1 MSAKDRIRVGV
12 VGIGVLGSHHTRIY
26 SSLPEVE
33 LVGVVDPIRERR
45 QEMASRYDCRSWPDH
60 GPLLDRV
67 DAVSVAVPTSLHA
80 AVALPFLK
88 RGIHVLVEKP
98 IAEDLESALCMVDE
112 AAGTVLNVGHSERF
126 NPAVLAVQPFIKT
139 PRFFEVHRL
148 SVLTPRSLDV
158 DVVLDLMIHDLD
170 LITRMVGSPIA
181 EIRAVGIPV
190 LTPRIDI
197 ANARL
202 EFEDGCVA
210 NLTSSRVSKQKMRKL
225 RFFQADDYI
234 SLDLDRQVAEVSSM
248 VEVGGSRRIVNRSPE
263 VVSEEPLKMEIMA
276 FLEEIASKR
285 GRELRTRR
293 GCSGGEGARVL
304 ELALEI
310 LERMTVAGQTRS
322 AFSVPDGA
330 N

>member
-1 MSAKDRIRVGV
+1 MSAQDRIRVGV
-12 VGIGVLGSHHTRIY
+12 VGVGVLGSHHTRIY
-26 SSLPEVE
+26 SSLPQAK
-33 LVGVVDPIRERR
+33 LVGVVDPVPERR
-45 QEMASRYDCRSWPDH
+45 RELASRYGCRSWPDQ

-80 AVALPFLK
+80 EVALPFLR

-98 IAEDLESALCMVDE
+98 IAEDLESATRMVDE
-112 AAGTVLNVGHSERF
+112 ARGTVLHVGHSERF
-126 NPAVLAVQPFIKT
+126 NPAVLAIRPFVKT

-170 LITRMVGSPIA
+170 LITQMVRSPIR

-248 VEVGGSRRIVNRSPE
+248 VEVNGSRRIVNRSPQ
-263 VVSEEPLKMEIMA
+263 VAHEEPLKMEIAA
-276 FLEEIASKR
+276 FLEEIA
-285 GRELRTRR
+285 GRHEQEREFGP
-293 GCSGGEGARVL
+293 GCSGGEGVRVL
-304 ELALEI
+304 DLALEI
-310 LERMTVAGQTRS
+310 LDRMTVAGQHGPSISGSTR
-322 AFSVPDGA
+322 
-330 N
+330 

>member
-1 MSAKDRIRVGV
+1 VSAKDRIRVGV
-12 VGIGVLGSHHTRIY
+12 VGVGVLGSHHSRIY
-26 SSLPEVE
+26 SSLPQVK
-33 LVGVVDPIRERR
+33 LVGVADPIPERR
-45 QEMASRYDCRSWPDH
+45 REIASRYDCRSWPDH

-80 AVALPFLK
+80 AVAIPFLK

-98 IAEDLESALCMVDE
+98 IAEDLESAHRMVD
-112 AAGTVLNVGHSERF
+112 AARGTVLHVGHSERF
-126 NPAVLAVQPFIKT
+126 NPAVLAIRPFIKT

-170 LITRMVGSPIA
+170 LITRMVRRPVG

-248 VEVGGSRRIVNRSPE
+248 VEVKGTRQIVNRSPHIGQ
-263 VVSEEPLKMEIMA
+263 EEPLKMEILA
-276 FLEEIASKR
+276 FLEEVAGKSPQER
-285 GRELRTRR
+285 GFRR
-293 GCSGGEGARVL
+293 GCSGEEGARVL
-304 ELALEI
+304 NLALEI
-310 LERMTVAGQTRS
+310 LNRMTVAGQTG
-322 AFSVPDGA
+322 AAHAVPDYAG
-330 N
+330 

>member
-1 MSAKDRIRVGV
+1 MSVQDRVRVGV
-12 VGIGVLGSHHTRIY
+12 VGVGVLGSHHTRIY
-26 SSLPEVE
+26 SSLPQVK
-33 LVGVVDPIRERR
+33 LVGVADPIPERR
-45 QEMASRYDCRSWPDH
+45 RELASRYDCRSWPDH

-80 AVALPFLK
+80 EVALPFLK

-98 IAEDLESALCMVDE
+98 ITEDLESARRMVDE
-112 AAGTVLNVGHSERF
+112 ARGTVLHVGHSERF
-126 NPAVLAVQPFIKT
+126 NPAVLAIRPFVKT

-170 LITRMVGSPIA
+170 LITQMVRSPVR

-234 SLDLDRQVAEVSSM
+234 SLDLDRQVAAVSSM
-248 VEVGGSRRIVNRSPE
+248 VEVDGSKRIVNRSPQVE
-263 VVSEEPLKMEIMA
+263 HEEPLKMEIMA
-276 FLEEIASKR
+276 FLEEIA
-285 GRELRTRR
+285 GRQGQEREIGQ
-293 GCSGGEGARVL
+293 GCSGEEGFRVL
-304 ELALEI
+304 DLALEI
-310 LERMTVAGQTRS
+310 LDRMTVAGQHGTSISGRTR
-322 AFSVPDGA
+322 
-330 N
+330 

>member
-1 MSAKDRIRVGV
+1 MSAPDPIRVGV
-12 VGIGVLGSHHTRIY
+12 VGVGVLGSHHTRIY
-26 SSLPEVE
+26 SSLPQVK
-33 LVGVVDPIRERR
+33 LVGVVDPIPERR
-45 QEMASRYDCRSWPDH
+45 RELASRYDCRSWPDH

-80 AVALPFLK
+80 EVALPFLK

-98 IAEDLESALCMVDE
+98 IAEDVESATRMVDE
-112 AAGTVLNVGHSERF
+112 ARGTVLHVGHSERF
-126 NPAVLAVQPFIKT
+126 NPTVLAIRPFVKT

-170 LITRMVGSPIA
+170 LITQMVRSPVR

-210 NLTSSRVSKQKMRKL
+210 NLTSSRVSKQKLRKL

-248 VEVGGSRRIVNRSPE
+248 VEVAGSRRIVDRSPQ
-263 VVSEEPLKMEIMA
+263 VAHVEPLKMEITA
-276 FLEEIASKR
+276 FLEEIAGQR
-285 GRELRTRR
+285 GQGREVRR
-293 GCSGGEGARVL
+293 GCSGGEGVRVL
-304 ELALEI
+304 DLALEI
-310 LERMTVAGQTRS
+310 LDRMTVAGQHGSSISRRTR
-322 AFSVPDGA
+322 
-330 N
+330 

>member
-1 MSAKDRIRVGV
+1 MSAQDRIRVGV
-12 VGIGVLGSHHTRIY
+12 VGVGVLGSHHTRIY

-45 QEMASRYDCRSWPDH
+45 QELASRYDCRSWPDH
-60 GPLLDRV
+60 GALLDRV

-112 AAGTVLNVGHSERF
+112 AAGTVLHVGHSERF
-126 NPAVLAVQPFIKT
+126 NPAVLAIQPFIKT

-170 LITRMVGSPIA
+170 LITRMVRSPIS

-197 ANARL
+197 ANTRL

-248 VEVGGSRRIVNRSPE
+248 VEVSGTRRIVNRSPE
-263 VVSEEPLKMEIMA
+263 VVREEPLKMEIMA
-276 FLEEIASKR
+276 FLEEIGSKH
-285 GRELRTRR
+285 GRKPGTRL

-310 LERMTVAGQTRS
+310 LDRMTVAGQTGS
-322 AFSVPDGA
+322 AFSVPAGA
-330 N
+330 G

>member
-1 MSAKDRIRVGV
+1 M
-12 VGIGVLGSHHTRIY
+12 GSHHTRIY
-26 SSLPEVE
+26 DSLPQVK

-45 QEMASRYDCRSWPDH
+45 RELASRYGCRSWPDH
-60 GPLLDRV
+60 APLLDRV

-98 IAEDLESALCMVDE
+98 IAGDMDSARRMVDE
-112 AAGTVLNVGHSERF
+112 SRGTVLHVGHSERF
-126 NPAVLAVQPFIKT
+126 NPAVLAVRPFVKT

-170 LITRMVGSPIA
+170 LVTRMVRSPVR

-225 RFFQADDYI
+225 RFFQADDYV

-248 VEVGGSRRIVNRSPE
+248 VEVHGARRIVNRTPQ
-263 VVSEEPLKMEIMA
+263 VTREEPLKMEIVA
-276 FLEEIASKR
+276 FLEEISR
-285 GRELRTRR
+285 GRVRERR
-293 GCSGGEGARVL
+293 DRPGCSGAEGARVL

-310 LERMTVAGQTRS
+310 LDRMTVAGRTGPAS
-322 AFSVPDGA
+322 PAPDHAG
-330 N
+330 

>member
-1 MSAKDRIRVGV
+1 MSAQDRIRVGV
-12 VGIGVLGSHHTRIY
+12 VGVGVLGSHHTRIY
-26 SSLPEVE
+26 SSLPQVK
-33 LVGVVDPIRERR
+33 LVGVADPIPERR
-45 QEMASRYDCRSWPDH
+45 QELASRYDCRSWPDH

-80 AVALPFLK
+80 EVALPFLK

-98 IAEDLESALCMVDE
+98 IAEDVKSATRMVDE
-112 AAGTVLNVGHSERF
+112 AHGAVLHVGHSERF
-126 NPAVLAVQPFIKT
+126 NPAVLAIRPFIKT

-170 LITRMVGSPIA
+170 LVTQMVRSPIR

-248 VEVGGSRRIVNRSPE
+248 VEVNGSKRIVNRSPR
-263 VVSEEPLKMEIMA
+263 VTQEEPLKMEITA
-276 FLEEIASKR
+276 FLEEIAGQHGQAR
-285 GRELRTRR
+285 RIRR
-293 GCSGGEGARVL
+293 GCSGSEGVRVL
-304 ELALEI
+304 DLALEI
-310 LERMTVAGQTRS
+310 LDRMTVAGRHGSSISGRTR
-322 AFSVPDGA
+322 
-330 N
+330 

>member
-12 VGIGVLGSHHTRIY
+12 VGVGVLGTHHTRIY
-26 SSLPEVE
+26 DSLPQVK
-33 LVGVVDPIRERR
+33 LVGVADPIPERR
-45 QEMASRYDCRSWPDH
+45 RELASRYDCRSWPDH
-60 GPLLDRV
+60 EPLLDRV
-67 DAVSVAVPTSLHA
+67 DAVSVAVPTSAHA

-98 IAEDLESALCMVDE
+98 IAEDMEAARRMVDE
-112 AAGTVLNVGHSERF
+112 APGTVLHVGHSERF
-126 NPAVLAVQPFIKT
+126 NPAVLAIRSFIKT

-170 LITRMVGSPIA
+170 LITQMVRSPIR

-234 SLDLDRQVAEVSSM
+234 SLDLDSQVAAVSSM
-248 VEVGGSRRIVNRSPE
+248 VEVNGIKQIVNRSPR
-263 VVSEEPLKMEIMA
+263 VTREEPLKMEILA
-276 FLEEIASKR
+276 FLEEIAGKR
-285 GRELRTRR
+285 GQERR
-293 GCSGGEGARVL
+293 IGPGCSGREGARVL

-310 LERMTVAGQTRS
+310 LDRMTVAGHADRLE
-322 AFSVPDGA
+322 P
-330 N
+330 

>member
-1 MSAKDRIRVGV
+1 MSARDRVRVGV
-12 VGIGVLGSHHTRIY
+12 VGVGVLGSHHARLY
-26 SSLPEVE
+26 SSLPQVE
-33 LVGVVDPIRERR
+33 LVGVADPIPERR
-45 QEMASRYDCRSWPDH
+45 RELASRYDCRSWPDH

-80 AVALPFLK
+80 QVSLPFLK

-98 IAEDLESALCMVDE
+98 IAEDLESARRMVDE
-112 AAGTVLNVGHSERF
+112 ARGTVLHVGHSERF
-126 NPAVLAVQPFIKT
+126 NPAVLAIRPFVKT

-148 SVLTPRSLDV
+148 SMLTPRSLDV

-170 LITRMVGSPIA
+170 LVTQMVRSPIR

-234 SLDLDRQVAEVSSM
+234 SLDLDRQVAAVSSM
-248 VEVGGSRRIVNRSPE
+248 VEVKGSKRIVNRSPQ
-263 VVSEEPLKMEIMA
+263 VTHEEPLKMEITA
-276 FLEEIASKR
+276 FLEEVAGRR
-285 GRELRTRR
+285 GPEPEIRP
-293 GCSGGEGARVL
+293 GCSGEEGARVL
-304 ELALEI
+304 DLALEI
-310 LERMTVAGQTRS
+310 LDRMIVAGRHGPSLSGNTR
-322 AFSVPDGA
+322 
-330 N
+330 

>member
-1 MSAKDRIRVGV
+1 MIAKDRIRVGV
-12 VGIGVLGSHHTRIY
+12 VGVGVLGSHHTRIY
-26 SSLPEVE
+26 RSLPQVE
-33 LVGVVDPIRERR
+33 LVGVADPIPERR
-45 QEMASRYDCRSWPDH
+45 RELASRYDCRAWPDH
-60 GPLLDRV
+60 RPLLDRV
-67 DAVSVAVPTSLHA
+67 DAVSVAVPTSLHRD
-80 AVALPFLK
+80 VALPFLK

-98 IAEDLESALCMVDE
+98 IAEDLESARQMVEE
-112 AAGTVLNVGHSERF
+112 ARGTVLHVGHSERF
-126 NPAVLAVQPFIKT
+126 NPAVLAIRPFVKT

-170 LITRMVGSPIA
+170 LITRMVRSPVR

-234 SLDLDRQVAEVSSM
+234 SLDLDRQAAEVSSM
-248 VEVGGSRRIVNRSPE
+248 VEVGGARQIVNRSPQ
-263 VVSEEPLKMEIMA
+263 VVQEEPLKMEIMA
-276 FLEEIASKR
+276 FLEEIAGKH
-285 GRELRTRR
+285 GQEPEFRR
-293 GCSGGEGARVL
+293 GCSGEEGARVL
-304 ELALEI
+304 KLALEI
-310 LERMTVAGQTRS
+310 LDRMTVAGQAGT
-322 AFSVPDGA
+322 AFSVPDYTG
-330 N
+330 

>member
-1 MSAKDRIRVGV
+1 MSAQDRIRVGV
-12 VGIGVLGSHHTRIY
+12 VGVGVLGSHHTRLY
-26 SSLPEVE
+26 SSLPQVE
-33 LVGVVDPIRERR
+33 LVGVADPIPERR
-45 QEMASRYDCRSWPDH
+45 RELASRYDCRSWPDH

-80 AVALPFLK
+80 QVALPFLK

-98 IAEDLESALCMVDE
+98 ISEDLESARRMVDE
-112 AAGTVLNVGHSERF
+112 ARGTVLHVGHSERF
-126 NPAVLAVQPFIKT
+126 NPAVLAIRPFVKT

-170 LITRMVGSPIA
+170 LITQMVRSPIR

-234 SLDLDRQVAEVSSM
+234 SLDLDRQVAAVSSM
-248 VEVGGSRRIVNRSPE
+248 VEVKGSKRIVDRSPR
-263 VVSEEPLKMEIMA
+263 VTHEEPLKMEIMA
-276 FLEEIASKR
+276 FLEEVAGRR
-285 GRELRTRR
+285 GPEQKIRP
-293 GCSGGEGARVL
+293 GCSGEEGVRVL
-304 ELALEI
+304 DLALEI
-310 LERMTVAGQTRS
+310 LDRMTVAGGHGSSLSGS
-322 AFSVPDGA
+322 AR
-330 N
+330 

>member
-1 MSAKDRIRVGV
+1 MSAQDRIRVGV
-12 VGIGVLGSHHTRIY
+12 VGVGVLGSHHTRIY
-26 SSLPEVE
+26 SSLPQVE
-33 LVGVVDPIRERR
+33 LVGVVDPIPERR
-45 QEMASRYDCRSWPDH
+45 RELASRYDCRSWPDH

-80 AVALPFLK
+80 EVALPFLK

-98 IAEDLESALCMVDE
+98 IAEDLESATRMVDE
-112 AAGTVLNVGHSERF
+112 AREVVLHVGHSERF
-126 NPAVLAVQPFIKT
+126 NPAVLAIRPYVKI

-170 LITRMVGSPIA
+170 LITQMVWSPIR

-190 LTPRIDI
+190 LTPRVDI

-248 VEVGGSRRIVNRSPE
+248 VEVNGSKRIVNRSPQ
-263 VVSEEPLKMEIMA
+263 VAQEEPLKLEITA
-276 FLEEIASKR
+276 FLEEIA
-285 GRELRTRR
+285 GRPAQEREIRP
-293 GCSGGEGARVL
+293 GCSGREGARVL
-304 ELALEI
+304 DLALQI
-310 LERMTVAGQTRS
+310 LDRMTVAGQHGSSISGRTR
-322 AFSVPDGA
+322 
-330 N
+330 

>member
-1 MSAKDRIRVGV
+1 MNAKDRIRVGV
-12 VGIGVLGSHHTRIY
+12 VGVGVLGSHHARIY
-26 SSLPEVE
+26 SSLPQVK
-33 LVGVVDPIRERR
+33 LVGVVDPIRARR
-45 QEMASRYDCRSWPDH
+45 RELASRYDCRSWAHH

-98 IAEDLESALCMVDE
+98 IAEDMESARGMVDE
-112 AAGTVLNVGHSERF
+112 ARGTVLHVGHSERF
-126 NPAVLAVQPFIKT
+126 NPAVLAIQPFIKT

-170 LITRMVGSPIA
+170 LITQMVRNPIR

-248 VEVGGSRRIVNRSPE
+248 VEVNGTKRIVNRSPR
-263 VVSEEPLKMEIMA
+263 VTREEPLKMEIVA
-276 FLEEIASKR
+276 FLAEIASQP
-285 GRELRTRR
+285 GREPKIRR
-293 GCSGGEGARVL
+293 GCSGGEGAGVL
-304 ELALEI
+304 GLALEI
-310 LERMTVAGQTRS
+310 LDRMTVAGQTGS
-322 AFSVPDGA
+322 AFSVPDHAG
-330 N
+330 

>member
-1 MSAKDRIRVGV
+1 MSAQDRIRVGV
-12 VGIGVLGSHHTRIY
+12 VGVGVLGSHHTRIY
-26 SSLPEVE
+26 SSLPQAK
-33 LVGVVDPIRERR
+33 LVGVVDPVPERR
-45 QEMASRYDCRSWPDH
+45 RELASRYGCRSWPDH

-80 AVALPFLK
+80 EVALPFLR

-98 IAEDLESALCMVDE
+98 IAEDLESATRMVDE
-112 AAGTVLNVGHSERF
+112 ARGAVLHVGHSERF
-126 NPAVLAVQPFIKT
+126 NPAVLAIRPFVKT

-170 LITRMVGSPIA
+170 LITQMVRSPIR

-234 SLDLDRQVAEVSSM
+234 SLDLDRQVAEISSM
-248 VEVGGSRRIVNRSPE
+248 VEVNGSRRIVNRSPQ
-263 VVSEEPLKMEIMA
+263 VAPEEPLKMEIAA
-276 FLEEIASKR
+276 FLEEIAGR
-285 GRELRTRR
+285 HGQGREFGP
-293 GCSGGEGARVL
+293 GCSGGEGVRVL
-304 ELALEI
+304 DLALEI
-310 LERMTVAGQTRS
+310 LDRMTVAGQQGSSISGPTR
-322 AFSVPDGA
+322 
-330 N
+330 